1 MTKGNQKYLSILI
14 GIILIFGIAFIY
26 QTTAQS
32 NIDPAKDIEGN
43 VPAKDV
49 EGNVP
54 AKDVEGNVPAK
65 DVEGNVPAKDVEG
78 NIPAVIDIKELLR

>member
-43 VPAKDV
+43 VSPQSMLK
-49 EGNVP
+49 
-54 AKDVEGNVPAK
+54 
-65 DVEGNVPAKDVEG
+65 
-78 NIPAVIDIKELLR
+78 VISLL